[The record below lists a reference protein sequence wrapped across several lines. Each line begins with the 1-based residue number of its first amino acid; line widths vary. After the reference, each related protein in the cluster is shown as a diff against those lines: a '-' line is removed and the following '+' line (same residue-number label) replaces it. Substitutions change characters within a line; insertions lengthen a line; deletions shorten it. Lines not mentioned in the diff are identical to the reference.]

1 VIFNRIRETVDNL
14 ESEALDI
21 VNRGFNELN
30 NLSDGTESM
39 LAKVKIN
46 SFFLI
51 EDL

>member
-1 VIFNRIRETVDNL
+1 MIFNRIRETVDNL
-14 ESEALDI
+14 EREALEI

-30 NLSDGTESM
+30 ILSNSTEPM